1 MNENELRVLLEQ
13 LRAEGWQPML
23 CDTDLP
29 FYDRNV
35 SCGEPTMVWG
45 DAPESMPWPKDLL
58 SMHPEFTVVIKGDSM
73 MDAGLM
79 SGDIMKVT
87 CDIVPQDGDI
97 VLASI
102 DGESTIKVYCEDDE
116 GRPWL
121 VPQNKAY
128 KPIMLRGKTNVR
140 IIGLV
145 KEIIKSAPR
154 IAYRECMSIIRKAKQ
169 ELKTD
174 AAQVTAMPHTEAE
187 EVAMA
192 RAAPKDKREDAPVA
206 TEDLVAKLKPIFFN
220 NEGDVRTF
228 LKEID
233 GMKDKDIT
241 DLVNRWVKEKR
252 ISNYGNSRKG
262 VLWGIL
268 NAAGLYQPSRQ
279 NWCRRVE

>member
-1 MNENELRVLLEQ
+1 MEENELRAILEQ

-29 FYDRNV
+29 FYDKTV
-35 SCGEPTMVWG
+35 PCGEPLMVG
-45 DAPESMPWPKDLL
+45 DDAPDSISWPRDLL

-73 MDAGLM
+73 MDAGLA
-79 SGDIMKVT
+79 SGDIVKVT
-87 CDIVPQDGDI
+87 CDMMPQDGDI

-116 GRPWL
+116 GSPWL

-128 KPIMLRGKTNVR
+128 KPIMLKGKTNVR

-145 KEIIKSAPR
+145 KEIVKSAPR
-154 IAYRECMSIIRKAKQ
+154 VAYRECMNIIRKAKQ
-169 ELKTD
+169 ELKTE
-174 AAQVTAMPHTEAE
+174 AAQVPVMPHTETE
-187 EVAMA
+187 EVAE
-192 RAAPKDKREDAPVA
+192 AAPKDEREEAPVA
-206 TEDLVAKLKPIFFN
+206 TEGLVAKLKPIFFN

-228 LKEID
+228 LKEIH